1 MKTAIV
7 VGAGISGL
15 SCALE
20 LEKNGYQVQILEK
33 ENHPGGRVHSDI
45 VDGYILNRGFQVL
58 QTGYPET
65 KRLLDYK
72 KLELCNLD
80 PEVWI
85 MNNNKIKKLYDPIQN
100 SSNLLKAAFSNVGTF
115 WDKLRLLQLRQSTT
129 SRSTNT
135 IFQENETTS
144 LEQIKNYG
152 FSESIINEFFKP
164 LFGGAFLDK
173 ELNTTS
179 RMLNFVYKIFSIAPV
194 AIPKY
199 GMKSIPEQ
207 LEAKLESKISFNTN
221 VVKLDNKNIF
231 LENETLSADAV
242 VLAANHNSARQLI
255 PSIEEIHWNSTSC
268 YYFIADSP
276 PFSSKVVLLNGDN
289 RGEINNVFVPTNI
302 SKAYSPNNKSIIS
315 VSTIGL
321 NNNEDEIRNEL
332 NNWFGNQTEDWKLL
346 HTYHIEQALPRM
358 SVPSVSHSQ
367 YVNGIHLC
375 GDYLTSSSIH
385 GSMHSGRMTANQI
398 ISD

>member
-20 LEKNGYQVQILEK
+20 LEKNGYHVQILEK
-33 ENHPGGRVHSDI
+33 KNHQGGRVHSDI

-65 KRLLDYK
+65 KRLLDYE

-100 SSNLLKAAFSNVGTF
+100 PSNLLKAAFSNVGTF
-115 WDKLRLLQLRQSTT
+115 QDKLRLLQLRQSTT
-129 SRSTNT
+129 SRSTNK

-144 LEQIKNYG
+144 LEQINNYG

-164 LFGGAFLDK
+164 LFGGAFLDN
-173 ELNTTS
+173 ELDTTS
-179 RMLNFVYKIFSIAPV
+179 RMFNFVYKIFSIAPI

-221 VVKLDNKNIF
+221 VVKLDNKNVF
-231 LENETLSADAV
+231 LENETLSADV
-242 VLAANHNSARQLI
+242 IVLAANHDSAKKLI
-255 PSIEEIHWNSTSC
+255 PSIDEISWNSTSC
-268 YYFIADSP
+268 YYFVADSP
-276 PFSSKVVLLNGDN
+276 PFSSKVVLLNGNN

-321 NNNEDEIRNEL
+321 NNNESEIRNEL

-367 YVNGIHLC
+367 YVNGIHMC

-398 ISD
+398 IAD

>member
-152 FSESIINEFFKP
+152 FSESIIDEFFKP
-164 LFGGAFLDK
+164 LFGGAFLDN

-179 RMLNFVYKIFSIAPV
+179 RMFNFVYKIFSIAPI

>member
-115 WDKLRLLQLRQSTT
+115 WDKLRLLQLRQSAT

-164 LFGGAFLDK
+164 LFGGAFLDN

-179 RMLNFVYKIFSIAPV
+179 RMFNFVYKIFSIAPI

>member
-80 PEVWI
+80 SEVWI

-100 SSNLLKAAFSNVGTF
+100 PSSILKAAFSNVGTF
-115 WDKLRLLQLRQSTT
+115 WDKLHLLQLRQSTT
-129 SRSTNT
+129 SRSTDT
-135 IFQENETTS
+135 IFQENEITS

-152 FSESIINEFFKP
+152 FSDSIINEFFKP
-164 LFGGAFLDK
+164 LFGGAFLDSK
-173 ELNTTS
+173 LDTTS
-179 RMLNFVYKIFSIAPV
+179 RMFKFVYKIFSIAPI

-221 VVKLDNKNIF
+221 VIKLNNKNAF
-231 LENETLSADAV
+231 LENETLSADV
-242 VLAANHNSARQLI
+242 IILAANHNSARQLI
-255 PSIEEIHWNSTSC
+255 PSIEEISWNSTSC

-276 PFSSKVVLLNGDN
+276 PFSSKVVLLNGN
-289 RGEINNVFVPTNI
+289 NHGEINNVFVPTNI
-302 SKAYSPNNKSIIS
+302 SKSYSPNNKSIIS

-321 NNNEDEIRNEL
+321 NNSETEIRNEL
-332 NNWFGNQTEDWKLL
+332 KNWFGNQTENWKLL

-358 SVPSVSHSQ
+358 SVPSISHSQ
-367 YVNGIHLC
+367 YINGIHMC

-385 GSMHSGRMTANQI
+385 GSMYSGRMTAKQI
-398 ISD
+398 ISN

>member
-20 LEKNGYQVQILEK
+20 LERNGYQVQILER
-33 ENHPGGRVHSDI
+33 ENHSGGRVHSDI

-100 SSNLLKAAFSNVGTF
+100 PSSLLKAAFSNVGTF

-129 SRSTNT
+129 SRSTDT
-135 IFQENETTS
+135 IFQENEITT

-152 FSESIINEFFKP
+152 FSDSIINEFFKP
-164 LFGGAFLDK
+164 LFGGAFLDN
-173 ELNTTS
+173 ELDTTS
-179 RMLNFVYKIFSIAPV
+179 RMFNFVYKIFSIAPI

-207 LEAKLESKISFNTN
+207 LEAKLESKISFNTD
-221 VVKLDNKNIF
+221 VVRLDNKNVF
-231 LENETLSADAV
+231 LENETLSADAI

-255 PSIEEIHWNSTSC
+255 PSIDEIYWNSTSC

-276 PFSSKVVLLNGDN
+276 PFSSKVVLLNGNN
-289 RGEINNVFVPTNI
+289 RGEINNVFVPTNV
-302 SKAYSPNNKSIIS
+302 SKSYSPNNKSIIS

-321 NNNEDEIRNEL
+321 NHNEAEIRNEL

-367 YVNGIHLC
+367 YVNGVHMC

-385 GSMHSGRMTANQI
+385 GSMYSGRMAANQI
-398 ISD
+398 TSD

>member
-100 SSNLLKAAFSNVGTF
+100 PSNLLKAAFSNVGTF
-115 WDKLRLLQLRQSTT
+115 QDKLRLLQLRQSTT
-129 SRSTNT
+129 SRSTNK
-135 IFQENETTS
+135 IFQENEITS

-152 FSESIINEFFKP
+152 FSDLIINEFFKP
-164 LFGGAFLDK
+164 LFGGAFLDN
-173 ELNTTS
+173 ELDTTS
-179 RMLNFVYKIFSIAPV
+179 RMFNFVYKIFSIAPI

-207 LEAKLESKISFNTN
+207 LEAKLESKISFNTD
-221 VVKLDNKNIF
+221 VVRLDNKNVF
-231 LENETLSADAV
+231 LENETLSADAI
-242 VLAANHNSARQLI
+242 VLAANHDSAKKLI
-255 PSIEEIHWNSTSC
+255 PSIEEISWNSTSC

-276 PFSSKVVLLNGDN
+276 PFSSKVVLLNGNN
-289 RGEINNVFVPTNI
+289 RGEINNIFVPTNI

-321 NNNEDEIRNEL
+321 NNNEAKIRNEL

-346 HTYHIEQALPRM
+346 HTYHIEKALPRM

-367 YVNGIHLC
+367 YVNGIHMC
-375 GDYLTSSSIH
+375 GDYLASSSIH
-385 GSMHSGRMTANQI
+385 GSMYSGRMTANQI
-398 ISD
+398 TSD

>member
-20 LEKNGYQVQILEK
+20 LEKNGYRVQILEK
-33 ENHPGGRVHSDI
+33 ENHPGGRVHSDVI
-45 VDGYILNRGFQVL
+45 NGYILNRGFQVL

-65 KRLLDYK
+65 KRLLDYE

-100 SSNLLKAAFSNVGTF
+100 PSNLLKAAFSNVGTF
-115 WDKLRLLQLRQSTT
+115 QDKLRLLQLRQSTT
-129 SRSTNT
+129 SRSTNK

-144 LEQIKNYG
+144 LEQINNYG

-164 LFGGAFLDK
+164 LFGGAFLDN
-173 ELNTTS
+173 ELDTTS
-179 RMLNFVYKIFSIAPV
+179 RMFNFVYKIFSIAPI

-221 VVKLDNKNIF
+221 VVKLDNKNVF
-231 LENETLSADAV
+231 LENETLSADAI
-242 VLAANHNSARQLI
+242 VLAANHDSAKKLI
-255 PSIEEIHWNSTSC
+255 PSIEKIHWNSTSC
-268 YYFIADSP
+268 YYFVADSP
-276 PFSSKVVLLNGDN
+276 PFSSKVVLLNGNN

-302 SKAYSPNNKSIIS
+302 SKSYSPNHKSIIS

-321 NNNEDEIRNEL
+321 NNNESEIRNEL

-367 YVNGIHLC
+367 YVNGIHMC

-398 ISD
+398 IAD

>member
-45 VDGYILNRGFQVL
+45 VDGYILNCGFQVL

-65 KRLLDYK
+65 KKLLDYK

-100 SSNLLKAAFSNVGTF
+100 PSNLLKAAFSNVGTF

-135 IFQENETTS
+135 IFQENEITS

-152 FSESIINEFFKP
+152 FSDSIINEFFKP
-164 LFGGAFLDK
+164 LFGGAFLDN
-173 ELNTTS
+173 ELDTTS
-179 RMLNFVYKIFSIAPV
+179 RMFNFVYKIFSIAPI

-207 LEAKLESKISFNTN
+207 LEAKLESKISFNTD
-221 VVKLDNKNIF
+221 VVRLDNKNVF
-231 LENETLSADAV
+231 LENETLSADAI
-242 VLAANHNSARQLI
+242 VLAANHDSAKKLI
-255 PSIEEIHWNSTSC
+255 PSIEEISWNSTSC

-276 PFSSKVVLLNGDN
+276 PFSSKVVLLNGNN
-289 RGEINNVFVPTNI
+289 RGEINNIFVPTNI

-321 NNNEDEIRNEL
+321 NNNEAKIRNEL

-346 HTYHIEQALPRM
+346 HTYHIEKALPRM

-367 YVNGIHLC
+367 YVNGIHMC
-375 GDYLTSSSIH
+375 GDYLASSSIH
-385 GSMHSGRMTANQI
+385 GSMYSGRMTANQI
-398 ISD
+398 TSD

>member
-20 LEKNGYQVQILEK
+20 LEKNGYRVQILEK
-33 ENHPGGRVHSDI
+33 ENHPGGRVHSDVI
-45 VDGYILNRGFQVL
+45 NGYILNRGFQVL

-65 KRLLDYK
+65 KRLLDYE

-85 MNNNKIKKLYDPIQN
+85 MNNNKIKKLYDPLQN
-100 SSNLLKAAFSNVGTF
+100 PSNLLKAAFSNVGTF
-115 WDKLRLLQLRQSTT
+115 QDKLRLLQLRQSTT
-129 SRSTNT
+129 SRSTNK

-144 LEQIKNYG
+144 LEQINNYG

-164 LFGGAFLDK
+164 LFGGAFLDN
-173 ELNTTS
+173 ELDTTS
-179 RMLNFVYKIFSIAPV
+179 RMFNFVYKIFSIAPI

-221 VVKLDNKNIF
+221 VVKLDNKNVF
-231 LENETLSADAV
+231 LENETLSADAI
-242 VLAANHNSARQLI
+242 VLAANHDSAKKLI
-255 PSIEEIHWNSTSC
+255 PSIEEISWNSTSC

-276 PFSSKVVLLNGDN
+276 PFSSKVVLLNGNN

-321 NNNEDEIRNEL
+321 NNNESEIRNEL

-367 YVNGIHLC
+367 YVNGIHMC

-398 ISD
+398 IAD

>member
-20 LEKNGYQVQILEK
+20 LEKNGYHVQILEK
-33 ENHPGGRVHSDI
+33 ENHPGGRVHSDVI
-45 VDGYILNRGFQVL
+45 NGYILNRGFQVL

-65 KRLLDYK
+65 KRLLDYE

-80 PEVWI
+80 SEVWV
-85 MNNNKIKKLYDPIQN
+85 MNNNTIKKLYDPIQN
-100 SSNLLKAAFSNVGTF
+100 PSNLLKAAFSNVGTF
-115 WDKLRLLQLRQSTT
+115 QDKLRLLQLRQSTT
-129 SRSTNT
+129 SRSTNK

-152 FSESIINEFFKP
+152 FSDLIINEFFKP
-164 LFGGAFLDK
+164 LFGGAFLDN
-173 ELNTTS
+173 ELDTTS
-179 RMLNFVYKIFSIAPV
+179 RMFNFVYKIFSIAPI

-221 VVKLDNKNIF
+221 VVKLDNKNVF
-231 LENETLSADAV
+231 LENETLSADAI
-242 VLAANHNSARQLI
+242 VLAANHDSAKKLI
-255 PSIEEIHWNSTSC
+255 PSIEEIQWNSTSC
-268 YYFIADSP
+268 YYFVADSP
-276 PFSSKVVLLNGDN
+276 PFSSKVVLLNGNN

-321 NNNEDEIRNEL
+321 NNNESEIRNEL

-367 YVNGIHLC
+367 YVNGIHMC

-398 ISD
+398 IAD

>member
-65 KRLLDYK
+65 KKLLDYK

-100 SSNLLKAAFSNVGTF
+100 PSNLLKAAFSNVGTF

-135 IFQENETTS
+135 IFQENEITS

-152 FSESIINEFFKP
+152 FSDSIINEFFKP
-164 LFGGAFLDK
+164 LFGGAFLDN
-173 ELNTTS
+173 ELDTTS
-179 RMLNFVYKIFSIAPV
+179 RMFNFVYKIFSIAPI

>member
-20 LEKNGYQVQILEK
+20 LEKNGYRVQILEK
-33 ENHPGGRVHSDI
+33 ENHPGGRVHSDVI
-45 VDGYILNRGFQVL
+45 NGFILNRGFQVL

-65 KRLLDYK
+65 KRLLDYE

-80 PEVWI
+80 SEVWI
-85 MNNNKIKKLYDPIQN
+85 MNNNTIKKLYDPIQN
-100 SSNLLKAAFSNVGTF
+100 PSNLLKAAFSNVGTF
-115 WDKLRLLQLRQSTT
+115 QDKLRLLQLRQSTT
-129 SRSTNT
+129 SRSTNK

-152 FSESIINEFFKP
+152 FSDLIINEFFKP
-164 LFGGAFLDK
+164 LFGGAFLDNK
-173 ELNTTS
+173 LDTTS
-179 RMLNFVYKIFSIAPV
+179 RMFNFVYKIFSIAPI

-221 VVKLDNKNIF
+221 VVKLDNKNVF
-231 LENETLSADAV
+231 LENETLSADV
-242 VLAANHNSARQLI
+242 IVLAANHDSAKKLI
-255 PSIEEIHWNSTSC
+255 PSIEEIQWNSTSC
-268 YYFIADSP
+268 YYFVADSP
-276 PFSSKVVLLNGDN
+276 PFSSKVVLLNGNN

-302 SKAYSPNNKSIIS
+302 SKSYSPNHKSIIS

-321 NNNEDEIRNEL
+321 NNNESEIRNEL

-367 YVNGIHLC
+367 YVNGIHMC

-398 ISD
+398 IAD

>member
-20 LEKNGYQVQILEK
+20 LERNGYQVQILEK
-33 ENHPGGRVHSDI
+33 ENHSGGRVHSDI
-45 VDGYILNRGFQVL
+45 VDGYILDRGFQVL

-100 SSNLLKAAFSNVGTF
+100 PSSLLKAAFSNVGTF

-129 SRSTNT
+129 SRSTDT
-135 IFQENETTS
+135 IFQENEITT

-152 FSESIINEFFKP
+152 FSDSIINEFFKP
-164 LFGGAFLDK
+164 LFGGAFLDN
-173 ELNTTS
+173 ELDTTS
-179 RMLNFVYKIFSIAPV
+179 RMFNFVYKIFSIAPI

-207 LEAKLESKISFNTN
+207 LEAKLESKISFNTD
-221 VVKLDNKNIF
+221 VVRLDNKNVF
-231 LENETLSADAV
+231 LENETLSADAI

-255 PSIEEIHWNSTSC
+255 PSIDEIYWNSTSC

-276 PFSSKVVLLNGDN
+276 PFSSKVVLLNGNN
-289 RGEINNVFVPTNI
+289 RGEINNVFVPTNV
-302 SKAYSPNNKSIIS
+302 SKSYSPNNKSIIS

-321 NNNEDEIRNEL
+321 NHNEAEIRNEL

-367 YVNGIHLC
+367 YVNGIHMC

-398 ISD
+398 IAD

>member
-20 LEKNGYQVQILEK
+20 LEKNGYHVQILEK
-33 ENHPGGRVHSDI
+33 ENHPGGRVHSDVI
-45 VDGYILNRGFQVL
+45 NGYILNRGFQVL

-65 KRLLDYK
+65 KRLLDYE

-80 PEVWI
+80 SEVWI

-100 SSNLLKAAFSNVGTF
+100 PSNLLKAAFSNVGTF
-115 WDKLRLLQLRQSTT
+115 QDKLRLLQLRQSTT
-129 SRSTNT
+129 SRSTNK
-135 IFQENETTS
+135 IFQEKETTS
-144 LEQIKNYG
+144 LEQINNYG

-164 LFGGAFLDK
+164 LFGGAFLDN
-173 ELNTTS
+173 ELDTTS
-179 RMLNFVYKIFSIAPV
+179 RMFNFVYKIFSIAPI

-221 VVKLDNKNIF
+221 VVKLDNKNVF
-231 LENETLSADAV
+231 LENETLSADV
-242 VLAANHNSARQLI
+242 IVLAANHDSAKKLI
-255 PSIEEIHWNSTSC
+255 PSIDEMSWNSTSC
-268 YYFIADSP
+268 YYFVADSP
-276 PFSSKVVLLNGDN
+276 PFSSKVVLLNGNN

-321 NNNEDEIRNEL
+321 NNNESEIRNEL

-358 SVPSVSHSQ
+358 SVPSVSHLQ
-367 YVNGIHLC
+367 YVNGIHMC

-398 ISD
+398 IAD

>member
-164 LFGGAFLDK
+164 LFGGAFLDN

-179 RMLNFVYKIFSIAPV
+179 RMFNFVYKIFSIAPI

>member
-20 LEKNGYQVQILEK
+20 LEKNGYRVQILEK
-33 ENHPGGRVHSDI
+33 ENHPGGRVHSDVI
-45 VDGYILNRGFQVL
+45 NGYILNRGFQVL

-65 KRLLDYK
+65 KRLLDYE

-80 PEVWI
+80 SEVWI
-85 MNNNKIKKLYDPIQN
+85 MNNNTIKKLYDPIQN
-100 SSNLLKAAFSNVGTF
+100 PSNLLKAAFSNVGTF
-115 WDKLRLLQLRQSTT
+115 QDKLRLLQLRQSTT
-129 SRSTNT
+129 SRSTNK

-144 LEQIKNYG
+144 LEQINNYG

-164 LFGGAFLDK
+164 LFGGAFLDN
-173 ELNTTS
+173 ELDTTS
-179 RMLNFVYKIFSIAPV
+179 RMFNFVYKIFSIAPI

-221 VVKLDNKNIF
+221 VVKLDNKNVF
-231 LENETLSADAV
+231 LENETLSADAI
-242 VLAANHNSARQLI
+242 VLAANHDSAKKLI
-255 PSIEEIHWNSTSC
+255 PSIDEISWNSTSC
-268 YYFIADSP
+268 YYFVADSP
-276 PFSSKVVLLNGDN
+276 PFSSKVVLLNGNN

-321 NNNEDEIRNEL
+321 NNNESEIRNEL

-367 YVNGIHLC
+367 YVNGIHMC

-398 ISD
+398 IAD

>member
-100 SSNLLKAAFSNVGTF
+100 PSNLLKAAFSNVGTF
-115 WDKLRLLQLRQSTT
+115 QDKLRLLQLRQSTT

-135 IFQENETTS
+135 IFQENEITS

-152 FSESIINEFFKP
+152 FSDLIINEFFKP
-164 LFGGAFLDK
+164 LFGGAFLDN
-173 ELNTTS
+173 ELDTTS
-179 RMLNFVYKIFSIAPV
+179 RMFNFVYKIFSIAPI

-207 LEAKLESKISFNTN
+207 LEAKLESKISFNTD
-221 VVKLDNKNIF
+221 VVRLDNKNVF
-231 LENETLSADAV
+231 LENETLSADAI
-242 VLAANHNSARQLI
+242 VLAANHDSAKKLI
-255 PSIEEIHWNSTSC
+255 PSIEEISWNSTSC

-276 PFSSKVVLLNGDN
+276 PFSSKVVLLNGNN
-289 RGEINNVFVPTNI
+289 RGEINNIFVPTNI

-321 NNNEDEIRNEL
+321 NNNEDNIRNEL

-367 YVNGIHLC
+367 YVNGIHMC

-385 GSMHSGRMTANQI
+385 GSMYSGRMTANQI
-398 ISD
+398 ITD

>member
-20 LEKNGYQVQILEK
+20 LEKNGYRVQILEK
-33 ENHPGGRVHSDI
+33 ENHPGGRVHSDVI
-45 VDGYILNRGFQVL
+45 NGYILNRGFQVL

-65 KRLLDYK
+65 KRLLDYE

-100 SSNLLKAAFSNVGTF
+100 PSNLLKAAFSNVGTF
-115 WDKLRLLQLRQSTT
+115 QDKLRLLQLRQSTT
-129 SRSTNT
+129 SRSTNK

-144 LEQIKNYG
+144 LEQINNYG

-164 LFGGAFLDK
+164 LFGGAFLDN
-173 ELNTTS
+173 ELDTTS
-179 RMLNFVYKIFSIAPV
+179 RMFNFVYKIFSIAPI

-221 VVKLDNKNIF
+221 VVKLDNKNVF
-231 LENETLSADAV
+231 LENETLSADAI
-242 VLAANHNSARQLI
+242 VLAANHDSAKKLI
-255 PSIEEIHWNSTSC
+255 PSIEEIQWNSTSC
-268 YYFIADSP
+268 YYFVADSP
-276 PFSSKVVLLNGDN
+276 PFSSKVVLLNGN
-289 RGEINNVFVPTNI
+289 NHGEINNVFVPTNI

-346 HTYHIEQALPRM
+346 HTYHIEKALPRM

-367 YVNGIHLC
+367 YVNGIHMC

-385 GSMHSGRMTANQI
+385 GSIYSGRMTANQI
-398 ISD
+398 TSD

>member
-20 LEKNGYQVQILEK
+20 LEKNGYRVQILEK
-33 ENHPGGRVHSDI
+33 ENHPGGRVHSDVI
-45 VDGYILNRGFQVL
+45 NGYILNRGFQVL

-65 KRLLDYK
+65 KRLLDYE

-80 PEVWI
+80 SEVWI
-85 MNNNKIKKLYDPIQN
+85 MNNNTIKKLYDPIQN
-100 SSNLLKAAFSNVGTF
+100 PSNLLKAAFSNVGTF
-115 WDKLRLLQLRQSTT
+115 QDKLRLLQLRQSTT
-129 SRSTNT
+129 SRSTNK

-144 LEQIKNYG
+144 LEQINNYG

-164 LFGGAFLDK
+164 LFGGAFLDN
-173 ELNTTS
+173 ELDTTS
-179 RMLNFVYKIFSIAPV
+179 RMFNFVYKIFSIAPI

-221 VVKLDNKNIF
+221 VVKLDNKNVF
-231 LENETLSADAV
+231 LENETLSADV
-242 VLAANHNSARQLI
+242 IVLAANHDSAKKLI
-255 PSIEEIHWNSTSC
+255 PSIDEISWNSTSC
-268 YYFIADSP
+268 YYFVADSP
-276 PFSSKVVLLNGDN
+276 PFSSKVVLLNGNN

-321 NNNEDEIRNEL
+321 NNNESEIRNEL

-358 SVPSVSHSQ
+358 SFPNVSHSQ
-367 YVNGIHLC
+367 YVNGIHMC

-398 ISD
+398 IAD

>member
-20 LEKNGYQVQILEK
+20 LEKNGYRVQILEK
-33 ENHPGGRVHSDI
+33 ENHPGGRVHSDVI
-45 VDGYILNRGFQVL
+45 NGYILNRGFQVL

-65 KRLLDYK
+65 KRLLDYE

-85 MNNNKIKKLYDPIQN
+85 MNNNTIKKLYDPIQN
-100 SSNLLKAAFSNVGTF
+100 PSNLLKAAFSNVGTF
-115 WDKLRLLQLRQSTT
+115 QDKLRLLQLRQSTT
-129 SRSTNT
+129 SRSTNK

-144 LEQIKNYG
+144 LEQINNYG

-164 LFGGAFLDK
+164 LFGGAFLDN
-173 ELNTTS
+173 ELDTTS
-179 RMLNFVYKIFSIAPV
+179 RMFNFVYKIFSIAPI

-231 LENETLSADAV
+231 LENETLSADAI
-242 VLAANHNSARQLI
+242 VLAANHDSAKKLI
-255 PSIEEIHWNSTSC
+255 PSIEEIQWNSTSC
-268 YYFIADSP
+268 YYFVADSP
-276 PFSSKVVLLNGDN
+276 PFSSKVVLLNGNN

-302 SKAYSPNNKSIIS
+302 SKSYSPNHKSIIS

-321 NNNEDEIRNEL
+321 NNNESEIRNEL

-367 YVNGIHLC
+367 YVNGIHMC

-398 ISD
+398 IAD

>member
-20 LEKNGYQVQILEK
+20 LEKNGYRVQILEK
-33 ENHPGGRVHSDI
+33 ENHPGGRVHSDVI
-45 VDGYILNRGFQVL
+45 NGYILNRGFQVL

-65 KRLLDYK
+65 KRLLDYE

-100 SSNLLKAAFSNVGTF
+100 PSNLLKAAFSNVGTF
-115 WDKLRLLQLRQSTT
+115 QDKLRLLQLRQSTT
-129 SRSTNT
+129 SRSTNK

-144 LEQIKNYG
+144 LEQINNYG

-164 LFGGAFLDK
+164 LFGGAFLDN
-173 ELNTTS
+173 ELDTTS
-179 RMLNFVYKIFSIAPV
+179 RMFNFVYKIFSIAPI

-221 VVKLDNKNIF
+221 VVKLDNKNVF
-231 LENETLSADAV
+231 LENETLSADAI
-242 VLAANHNSARQLI
+242 VLAANHDSAKKLI
-255 PSIEEIHWNSTSC
+255 PSIEEISWNSTSC

-276 PFSSKVVLLNGDN
+276 PFSSKVVLLNGNN
-289 RGEINNVFVPTNI
+289 RGEINNIFVPTNI

-321 NNNEDEIRNEL
+321 NNNESEIRNEL

-367 YVNGIHLC
+367 YVNGIHMC

-385 GSMHSGRMTANQI
+385 GSMHSGRMTAHQI
-398 ISD
+398 IAD

>member
-20 LEKNGYQVQILEK
+20 LEKNGYHVQILEK
-33 ENHPGGRVHSDI
+33 ENHPGGRVHSDVI
-45 VDGYILNRGFQVL
+45 NGYILNRGFQVL

-65 KRLLDYK
+65 KRLLDYE

-80 PEVWI
+80 SEVWI
-85 MNNNKIKKLYDPIQN
+85 MNNNTIKKLYDPIQN
-100 SSNLLKAAFSNVGTF
+100 PSNLLKAAFSNVGTF
-115 WDKLRLLQLRQSTT
+115 QDKLRLLQLRQSTT
-129 SRSTNT
+129 SRSTNK

-144 LEQIKNYG
+144 LEQINNYG

-164 LFGGAFLDK
+164 LFGGAFLDN
-173 ELNTTS
+173 ELDTTS
-179 RMLNFVYKIFSIAPV
+179 RMFNFVYKIFSIAPI

-221 VVKLDNKNIF
+221 VVKLDNKNVF
-231 LENETLSADAV
+231 LENETLSADAI
-242 VLAANHNSARQLI
+242 VLAANHDSAKKLI
-255 PSIEEIHWNSTSC
+255 PSIEKIHWNSTSC
-268 YYFIADSP
+268 YYFVADSP
-276 PFSSKVVLLNGDN
+276 PFSSKVVLLNGNN

-321 NNNEDEIRNEL
+321 NNNESEIRNEL

-367 YVNGIHLC
+367 YVNGIHMC

-398 ISD
+398 IAD

>member
-85 MNNNKIKKLYDPIQN
+85 MNNNKIKKLYDPVQN

-164 LFGGAFLDK
+164 LFGGAFLDN

-179 RMLNFVYKIFSIAPV
+179 RMFNFVYKIFSIAPI

-231 LENETLSADAV
+231 LENETLSADAI

-398 ISD
+398 IAD

>member
-115 WDKLRLLQLRQSTT
+115 WDKLRLLQLRQSAT

-164 LFGGAFLDK
+164 LFGGAFLDN

-179 RMLNFVYKIFSIAPV
+179 RMFNFVYKIFSIAPI

-255 PSIEEIHWNSTSC
+255 PSIDEIYWNSTSC

-276 PFSSKVVLLNGDN
+276 PFSSKVVLLNGNN
-289 RGEINNVFVPTNI
+289 RGEINNVFVPTNV
-302 SKAYSPNNKSIIS
+302 SKSYSPNNKSIIS

-321 NNNEDEIRNEL
+321 NHNEAEIRNEL

-358 SVPSVSHSQ
+358 SVPNVSHSQ
-367 YVNGIHLC
+367 YVNGIHMC

-385 GSMHSGRMTANQI
+385 GSMYSGRMTANQI
-398 ISD
+398 IAD

>member
-20 LEKNGYQVQILEK
+20 LEKNGYRVQILEK
-33 ENHPGGRVHSDI
+33 ENHPGGRVHSDVI
-45 VDGYILNRGFQVL
+45 NGYILNRGFQVL

-65 KRLLDYK
+65 KRLLDYE

-80 PEVWI
+80 SEVWS
-85 MNNNKIKKLYDPIQN
+85 MNNNTIKKLYDPIQN
-100 SSNLLKAAFSNVGTF
+100 PSNLLKAAFSNVGTF
-115 WDKLRLLQLRQSTT
+115 QDKLRLLQLRQSTT
-129 SRSTNT
+129 SRSTNK

-144 LEQIKNYG
+144 LEQINNYG

-164 LFGGAFLDK
+164 LFGGAFLDN
-173 ELNTTS
+173 ELDTTS
-179 RMLNFVYKIFSIAPV
+179 RMFNFVYKIFSIAPI

-221 VVKLDNKNIF
+221 VVKLDNKNVF
-231 LENETLSADAV
+231 LENETLSADV
-242 VLAANHNSARQLI
+242 IVLAANHDSAKKLI
-255 PSIEEIHWNSTSC
+255 PSIEKIHWNSTSC
-268 YYFIADSP
+268 YYFVADSP
-276 PFSSKVVLLNGDN
+276 PFSSKVVLLNGNN

-321 NNNEDEIRNEL
+321 NNNESEIRNEL

-367 YVNGIHLC
+367 YVNGIHMC

-398 ISD
+398 IAD

>member
-20 LEKNGYQVQILEK
+20 LEKNGYHVQILEK
-33 ENHPGGRVHSDI
+33 ENHPGGRVHSDVI
-45 VDGYILNRGFQVL
+45 NGYILNRGFQVL

-65 KRLLDYK
+65 KRLLDYE

-100 SSNLLKAAFSNVGTF
+100 PSNLLKAAFSNVGTF
-115 WDKLRLLQLRQSTT
+115 QDKLRLLQLRQSTT
-129 SRSTNT
+129 SRSTNK

-144 LEQIKNYG
+144 LEQINNYG

-164 LFGGAFLDK
+164 LFGGAFLDN
-173 ELNTTS
+173 ELDTTS
-179 RMLNFVYKIFSIAPV
+179 RMFNFVYKIFSIAPI

-221 VVKLDNKNIF
+221 VVKLDNKNVF
-231 LENETLSADAV
+231 LENETLSADAI
-242 VLAANHNSARQLI
+242 VLAANHDSAKKLI

-268 YYFIADSP
+268 YYFVADSP
-276 PFSSKVVLLNGDN
+276 PFSSKVVLLNGNN

-321 NNNEDEIRNEL
+321 NNNESEIRNEL

-367 YVNGIHLC
+367 YVNGIHMC

-398 ISD
+398 IAD

>member
-20 LEKNGYQVQILEK
+20 LEKNGYHVQILEK
-33 ENHPGGRVHSDI
+33 ENHPGGRVHSDVI
-45 VDGYILNRGFQVL
+45 NGYILNRGFQVL

-65 KRLLDYK
+65 KRLLDYE

-80 PEVWI
+80 SEVWI
-85 MNNNKIKKLYDPIQN
+85 MNNNTIKKLYDPIQN
-100 SSNLLKAAFSNVGTF
+100 PSNLLKAAFSNVGTF
-115 WDKLRLLQLRQSTT
+115 QDKLRLLQLRQSTT
-129 SRSTNT
+129 SRSTNK

-144 LEQIKNYG
+144 LEQINNYG

-164 LFGGAFLDK
+164 LFGGAFLDN
-173 ELNTTS
+173 ELDTTS
-179 RMLNFVYKIFSIAPV
+179 RMFNFVYKIFSIAPI

-221 VVKLDNKNIF
+221 VVKLDNKNVF
-231 LENETLSADAV
+231 LENETLSADAI
-242 VLAANHNSARQLI
+242 VLAANHDSAKKLI
-255 PSIEEIHWNSTSC
+255 PSIEEIQWNSTSC
-268 YYFIADSP
+268 YYFVADSP
-276 PFSSKVVLLNGDN
+276 PFSSKVVLLNGNN

-321 NNNEDEIRNEL
+321 NNNESEIRNEL

-367 YVNGIHLC
+367 YVNGIHMC

-398 ISD
+398 IAD

>member
-20 LEKNGYQVQILEK
+20 LEKNGYHVQILEK

-45 VDGYILNRGFQVL
+45 IDGYILNRGFQVL

-65 KRLLDYK
+65 KRLLDYE

-80 PEVWI
+80 SEVWI
-85 MNNNKIKKLYDPIQN
+85 MNNNTIKKLYDPIQN
-100 SSNLLKAAFSNVGTF
+100 PSNLLKAAFSNVGTF
-115 WDKLRLLQLRQSTT
+115 QDKLRLLQLRQSTK

-144 LEQIKNYG
+144 LEQINNYG

-164 LFGGAFLDK
+164 LFGGAFLDN
-173 ELNTTS
+173 ELDTTS
-179 RMLNFVYKIFSIAPV
+179 RMFNFVYKIFSIAPI

-221 VVKLDNKNIF
+221 VVKLDNKNVF
-231 LENETLSADAV
+231 LENETLSADAI
-242 VLAANHNSARQLI
+242 VLAANHDSAKKLI
-255 PSIEEIHWNSTSC
+255 PSIEEISWNSTSC

-276 PFSSKVVLLNGDN
+276 PFSSKVVLLNGNN

-302 SKAYSPNNKSIIS
+302 SKSYSPNNKSIIS

-321 NNNEDEIRNEL
+321 NNNETEIRNEL

-367 YVNGIHLC
+367 YVNGIHMC

-398 ISD
+398 IAD

>member
-20 LEKNGYQVQILEK
+20 LEKNGYRVQILEK
-33 ENHPGGRVHSDI
+33 ENHPGGRVHSDVI
-45 VDGYILNRGFQVL
+45 NGYILNRGFQVL

-65 KRLLDYK
+65 KKLLDYE

-80 PEVWI
+80 SEVWI

-100 SSNLLKAAFSNVGTF
+100 PSNLLKAAFSNVGTF
-115 WDKLRLLQLRQSTT
+115 QDKLRLLQLRQSTT
-129 SRSTNT
+129 SRSTNK

-144 LEQIKNYG
+144 LEQINNYG

-164 LFGGAFLDK
+164 LFGGAFLDN
-173 ELNTTS
+173 ELDTTS
-179 RMLNFVYKIFSIAPV
+179 RMFNFVYKIFSIAPI

-221 VVKLDNKNIF
+221 VVKLDNKNVF
-231 LENETLSADAV
+231 LENETLSADAI
-242 VLAANHNSARQLI
+242 VLAANHDSAKQLI
-255 PSIEEIHWNSTSC
+255 PSIEEIRWNSTSC
-268 YYFIADSP
+268 YYFVADSP
-276 PFSSKVVLLNGDN
+276 PFSSKVVLLNGNN

-321 NNNEDEIRNEL
+321 NNNESEIRNEL

-367 YVNGIHLC
+367 YVNGIHMC

-398 ISD
+398 IAD

>member
-20 LEKNGYQVQILEK
+20 LEKNGYRVQILEK
-33 ENHPGGRVHSDI
+33 ENHPGGRVHSDVI
-45 VDGYILNRGFQVL
+45 NGYILNRGFQVL

-65 KRLLDYK
+65 KRLLDYE

-80 PEVWI
+80 SEVWI
-85 MNNNKIKKLYDPIQN
+85 MNNNKIKKLYDPVQN
-100 SSNLLKAAFSNVGTF
+100 PSNLLKAAFSNVGTF
-115 WDKLRLLQLRQSTT
+115 QDKLRLLQLRQSTT
-129 SRSTNT
+129 SRSTNK

-144 LEQIKNYG
+144 LEQINNYG

-164 LFGGAFLDK
+164 LFGGAFLDN
-173 ELNTTS
+173 ELDTTS
-179 RMLNFVYKIFSIAPV
+179 RMFNFVYKIFSIAPI

-221 VVKLDNKNIF
+221 VVKLDNKNVF
-231 LENETLSADAV
+231 LENETLSADAI
-242 VLAANHNSARQLI
+242 VLAANHDSAKKLI
-255 PSIEEIHWNSTSC
+255 PSIDEISWNSTSC
-268 YYFIADSP
+268 YYFVADSP
-276 PFSSKVVLLNGDN
+276 PFSSKVVLLNGNN

-321 NNNEDEIRNEL
+321 NNNESEIRNEL

-367 YVNGIHLC
+367 YVNGIHMC

-398 ISD
+398 IAD

>member
-20 LEKNGYQVQILEK
+20 LEKNGYRVQILEK
-33 ENHPGGRVHSDI
+33 ENHPGGRVHSDVI
-45 VDGYILNRGFQVL
+45 NGYILNRGFQVL

-65 KRLLDYK
+65 KRLLDYE

-100 SSNLLKAAFSNVGTF
+100 PSNLLKAAFSNVGTF
-115 WDKLRLLQLRQSTT
+115 QDKLRLLQLRQSTT
-129 SRSTNT
+129 SRSTNK

-144 LEQIKNYG
+144 LEQINNYG

-164 LFGGAFLDK
+164 LFGGAFLDN
-173 ELNTTS
+173 ELDTTS
-179 RMLNFVYKIFSIAPV
+179 RMFNFVYKIFSIAPI

-207 LEAKLESKISFNTN
+207 LESKLESKISFNTN
-221 VVKLDNKNIF
+221 VVKLDNKNVF
-231 LENETLSADAV
+231 LENETLSADAI
-242 VLAANHNSARQLI
+242 VLAANHDSAKKLI
-255 PSIEEIHWNSTSC
+255 PSIEEIQWNSTSC
-268 YYFIADSP
+268 YYFVADSP
-276 PFSSKVVLLNGDN
+276 PFSSKVVLLNGNN

-302 SKAYSPNNKSIIS
+302 SKSYSPNHKSIIS

-321 NNNEDEIRNEL
+321 NNNETEIRNEL

-358 SVPSVSHSQ
+358 SFPSVSHSQ
-367 YVNGIHLC
+367 YVNGIHMC

-385 GSMHSGRMTANQI
+385 GSMYSGRMTANQI
-398 ISD
+398 IAD

>member
-20 LEKNGYQVQILEK
+20 LERNGYQVQILEK
-33 ENHPGGRVHSDI
+33 ENHSGGRVHSDI

-100 SSNLLKAAFSNVGTF
+100 PSSLLKAAFSNVGTF

-129 SRSTNT
+129 SRSTDT
-135 IFQENETTS
+135 IFQENEITT

-152 FSESIINEFFKP
+152 FSDSIINEFFKP
-164 LFGGAFLDK
+164 LFGGAFLDN
-173 ELNTTS
+173 ELDTTS
-179 RMLNFVYKIFSIAPV
+179 RMFNFVYKIFSIAPI

-207 LEAKLESKISFNTN
+207 LEDELESKISFNTD
-221 VVKLDNKNIF
+221 VVRLDNKNVF
-231 LENETLSADAV
+231 LENETLSADAI

-255 PSIEEIHWNSTSC
+255 PSIDEIYWNSTSC

-276 PFSSKVVLLNGDN
+276 PFSSKVVLLNGNN
-289 RGEINNVFVPTNI
+289 RGEINNVFVPTNV
-302 SKAYSPNNKSIIS
+302 SKSYSPNNKSIIS

-321 NNNEDEIRNEL
+321 NHNEAEIRNEL

-358 SVPSVSHSQ
+358 SVPSVSHSM
-367 YVNGIHLC
+367 YVNGIHMC

-385 GSMHSGRMTANQI
+385 GSMYSGRMTANQI
-398 ISD
+398 TSD

>member
-20 LEKNGYQVQILEK
+20 LEKNGYHVQILEK
-33 ENHPGGRVHSDI
+33 ENHPGGRVHSDVI
-45 VDGYILNRGFQVL
+45 NGYILNRGFQVL

-65 KRLLDYK
+65 KRLLDYE

-80 PEVWI
+80 SEVWI
-85 MNNNKIKKLYDPIQN
+85 MNNNTIKKLYDPIQN
-100 SSNLLKAAFSNVGTF
+100 PSNLLKAAFSNVGTF
-115 WDKLRLLQLRQSTT
+115 QDKLRLLQLRQSTT
-129 SRSTNT
+129 SRSTNK

-144 LEQIKNYG
+144 LEQINNYG

-164 LFGGAFLDK
+164 LFGGAFLDN
-173 ELNTTS
+173 ELDTTS
-179 RMLNFVYKIFSIAPV
+179 RMFNFVYKIFSIAPI

-221 VVKLDNKNIF
+221 VVKLDNKNVF
-231 LENETLSADAV
+231 LENETLSADV
-242 VLAANHNSARQLI
+242 IVLAANHDSAKKLI
-255 PSIEEIHWNSTSC
+255 PSIEEIQWNSTSC
-268 YYFIADSP
+268 YYFVADSP
-276 PFSSKVVLLNGDN
+276 PFSSKVVLLNGNN

-321 NNNEDEIRNEL
+321 NNNESEIRNEL

-358 SVPSVSHSQ
+358 SVPSVSHLQ
-367 YVNGIHLC
+367 YVNGIHMC

-398 ISD
+398 IAD

>member
-20 LEKNGYQVQILEK
+20 LEKNGYHVQILEK

-65 KRLLDYK
+65 KRLLDYE

-100 SSNLLKAAFSNVGTF
+100 PSNLLKAAFSNVGTF
-115 WDKLRLLQLRQSTT
+115 QDKLRLLQLRQSTT

-135 IFQENETTS
+135 IFQENEITS

-152 FSESIINEFFKP
+152 FSDLIINELFKP
-164 LFGGAFLDK
+164 LFGGAFLDN
-173 ELNTTS
+173 ELDTTS
-179 RMLNFVYKIFSIAPV
+179 RMFNFVYKIFSIAPI

-221 VVKLDNKNIF
+221 VVKLDNKNVF
-231 LENETLSADAV
+231 LENETLSADTI

-255 PSIEEIHWNSTSC
+255 PSIEEIQWNSTSC
-268 YYFIADSP
+268 YYFVADSP
-276 PFSSKVVLLNGDN
+276 PFSSKVVLLNGNN

-302 SKAYSPNNKSIIS
+302 SKAYSPNHKSIIS

-321 NNNEDEIRNEL
+321 NNNESEIRNEL

-367 YVNGIHLC
+367 YVNGIHMC

-385 GSMHSGRMTANQI
+385 GSMYSGRMTANQI
-398 ISD
+398 ITD

>member
-20 LEKNGYQVQILEK
+20 LEKNGYRVQILEK
-33 ENHPGGRVHSDI
+33 ENHPGGRVHSDVI
-45 VDGYILNRGFQVL
+45 NGYILNRGFQVL

-72 KLELCNLD
+72 KLELCNLNS
-80 PEVWI
+80 EVWI

-100 SSNLLKAAFSNVGTF
+100 PSNLLKAAFSNVGTF
-115 WDKLRLLQLRQSTT
+115 QDKLRLLQLRQSTT
-129 SRSTNT
+129 SRSTNK

-144 LEQIKNYG
+144 LEQINNYG

-164 LFGGAFLDK
+164 LFGGAFLDN
-173 ELNTTS
+173 ELDTTS
-179 RMLNFVYKIFSIAPV
+179 RMFNFVYKIFSIAPI

-221 VVKLDNKNIF
+221 VVKLDNKNVF
-231 LENETLSADAV
+231 LENETLSADAI
-242 VLAANHNSARQLI
+242 VLAANHDSAKKLI
-255 PSIEEIHWNSTSC
+255 PSIEEIQWNSTSC
-268 YYFIADSP
+268 YYFVADSP
-276 PFSSKVVLLNGDN
+276 PFSSKVVLLNGNN

-302 SKAYSPNNKSIIS
+302 SKSYSPNHKSIIS

-321 NNNEDEIRNEL
+321 NNNETEIRNEL

-367 YVNGIHLC
+367 YVNGIHMC

-398 ISD
+398 IAD